1 VLFSGYFESNVAD
14 FVDVLADTFA
24 IAVVVR
30 ASIVP
35 AVLCGFAL
43 LESPPTV
50 VTEELPLRAVVL
62 VKFEFEFGPERPLA
76 VPASVWHIV
85 KFLLLILKLHRNVH
99 GCRFQF

>member
-14 FVDVLADTFA
+14 FVDVFADTFA

-43 LESPPTV
+43 LESPPAV
-50 VTEELPLRAVVL
+50 VTEELSLRAVVL

-99 GCRFQF
+99 ACRFRF